1 MKNIKTALRIA
12 VALAVCHI
20 GVGAQAAGDYAR
32 TKYPIVLAHGM
43 LGFDK
48 IGPIDYWNGIP
59 DDLQKNGAKVYL
71 TRVSAFGSSE
81 ARGEQLLAQVEE
93 ILAVSG
99 AAKVNLI
106 GHSHGNHS
114 VRYVAG
120 VLPGRVASA
129 TSVSG
134 PTKGSH
140 VADLIAKLSTTLGP
154 TATKAIAG
162 LANAIGRLEALL
174 SGGELPQDA
183 LGALASLSSQ
193 GAADFNRRFPG
204 GVPASACGEGAYSHN
219 GVRYYSWSGTG
230 TFTNLLDPS
239 DMGMAMSAA
248 LTREPNDGMVPKC
261 SSHLGMV
268 IRDDYNMNHLDTVN
282 HVLGLVGWGT
292 NPVAVYRQH
301 ANRLKLAGL

>member
-1 MKNIKTALRIA
+1 MKNIKINVRFIAGLAACGMAL
-12 VALAVCHI
+12 
-20 GVGAQAAGDYAR
+20 GAQAAGDYAR

-81 ARGEQLLAQVEE
+81 ERGEQLLAQVEE

-134 PTKGSH
+134 PTMGSH
-140 VADLIAKLSTTLGP
+140 VANLITQLSTTLGP

-162 LANAIGRLEALL
+162 LANAIGRVEALL
-174 SGGELPQDA
+174 SGGDLPQNA
-183 LGALASLSSQ
+183 LGGLASLNSA

-204 GVPASACGEGAYSHN
+204 GVPTSACGEGAYSHQ

-230 TFTNLLDPS
+230 TITNLLDPS
-239 DMGMAMSAA
+239 DYGLALSAA
-248 LTREPNDGMVPKC
+248 LTREPNDGLVPKC

-268 IRDDYNMNHLDTVN
+268 IRDDYNMNHLDSVN